1 MAERMDEIVIKAK
14 DEYSGAFEGLSKK
27 TRTAVEEVN
36 SSLERLQTSSGL
48 ERFSSSAGRHI
59 SGVSRAFSEL
69 KKVVEDVPEVNLF
82 GEGKKGEG
90 AGLERL
96 KDQNRLYLDEKARFS
111 MQERALSKSHL
122 SETEEMERL
131 SWATRLAY
139 AQSASAMLSN
149 TMQNLFI
156 ATGSKHRSMFE
167 AMKAFALAETLI
179 QTYRA
184 AQGAYAAL
192 APIPVVGPA
201 LGAAAA
207 AAAIA
212 AGLARAEQIRSTDP
226 KGATSSIGTGGRAN
240 PQYSGG
246 SPSAYPVPTRI
257 ENEGPTQVIT
267 IHINNPLSEQNWQKI
282 VEDNIVP
289 AIKEAGE
296 RNVSLKIR
304 GMEG

>member
-1 MAERMDEIVIKAK
+1 MDGIVIKAK
-14 DEYSGAFEGLSKK
+14 DEYSGAFESLGKK
-27 TRTAVEEVN
+27 TRTAVDEVN
-36 SSLERLQTSSGL
+36 SSLERLQASRGL
-48 ERFSSSAGRHI
+48 ERFSSSASTHI
-59 SGVSRAFSEL
+59 SGVSKAFGEL
-69 KKVVEDVPEVNLF
+69 KKAIDEVPEVDPSGKGRN
-82 GEGKKGEG
+82 GET
-90 AGLERL
+90 AGLTRL
-96 KDQNRLYLDEKARFS
+96 KEENRRYIDEKAGLALE
-111 MQERALSKSHL
+111 ERALSRSHL
-122 SETEEMERL
+122 AETEEMERL

-156 ATGSKHRSMFE
+156 ATGSKNKAMFE

-192 APIPVVGPA
+192 APIPIVGPA

-226 KGATSSIGTGGRAN
+226 KGATSSIGAGGRAN

-257 ENEGPTQVIT
+257 ENERPTQVIT
-267 IHINNPLSEQNWQKI
+267 IYINNPLSEQNWQKI

-289 AIKEAGE
+289 AIKEAGD

>member
-1 MAERMDEIVIKAK
+1 MDEIVIKAK
-14 DEYSGAFEGLSKK
+14 DEYSGAFENFSRK
-27 TRTAVEEVN
+27 TRTAVDEVN
-36 SSLERLQTSSGL
+36 SSLEKLQTSNGL
-48 ERFSSSAGRHI
+48 EKFSSSAGRHI
-59 SGVSRAFSEL
+59 SGVSKAFSEL
-69 KKVVEDVPEVNLF
+69 SKAINEMPEADLF
-82 GEGKKGEG
+82 GQGKDNEEAVLK
-90 AGLERL
+90 RL
-96 KDQNRLYLDEKARFS
+96 KDQNRLYLDEKARLA
-111 MQERALSKSHL
+111 MQERALSISHL

-149 TMQNLFI
+149 TMQNLFV

-192 APIPVVGPA
+192 APIPIVGPA

-207 AAAIA
+207 TAAIA
-212 AGLARAEQIRSTDP
+212 AGLARAEQIRNTDP
-226 KGATSSIGTGGRAN
+226 RGASSSIGAGGRAN

-246 SPSAYPVPTRI
+246 SPSAYPVPQRI

-267 IHINNPLSEQNWQKI
+267 IHINNPLSDQNWQRI

-296 RNVSLKIR
+296 RNVSLRIR